1 MCKPGE
7 LVPPHQ
13 MPSMP
18 NQKLY
23 AERTGPSLSD
33 RGPNLEIPERS
44 HHDLQLLLFESVNS
58 TPAAKR
64 AHLEHRREPAK
75 GGRFA
80 WGRAL
85 SAIGDTA
92 TWRLFRRAIAGRLY
106 LEQAT
111 FPAGAARADIAHELR
126 AMRARLRDTVDA
138 IDLAYLG
145 LTP

>member
-1 MCKPGE
+1 MSAVLAPRAA
-7 LVPPHQ
+7 
-13 MPSMP
+13 
-18 NQKLY
+18 
-23 AERTGPSLSD
+23 AE
-33 RGPNLEIPERS
+33 
-44 HHDLQLLLFESVNS
+44 
-58 TPAAKR
+58 KR
-64 AHLEHRREPAK
+64 AHLVDRRAPRK
-75 GGRFA
+75 SDGFSWGRFPA
-80 WGRAL
+80 ESG
-85 SAIGDTA
+85 SSS